1 MMPSLISCIVP
12 VYNGEEY
19 LRETLGSVL
28 DQTHRPIEILVCDD
42 GSTDRSR
49 AIVEQYGAPVEY
61 LYQAHTGLAAARNL
75 GIRAARGEFVA
86 FVDADDLWHAGKL
99 ALQIDRF
106 RQRPE
111 LHLCWTYLE
120 NFVDGAAGAAAGSN
134 GAFAPVPGLSPVTL
148 LARKEFFERVGLFN
162 PKLVHS
168 SELEWCMRGRR
179 AGAVEEVLPN
189 VLVRRRLHPN
199 SGSARHGARSREE
212 HLHTIKVLLDGGRSP
227 QR

>member
-42 GSTDRSR
+42 GSTDCSR
-49 AIVEQYGAPVEY
+49 AIVEQYGASVEY
-61 LYQAHTGLAAARNL
+61 LYQAHTGLAAARNM

-86 FVDADDLWHAGKL
+86 FVDADDLWHADKL

-120 NFVDGAAGAAAGSN
+120 NFVDAAAGSAE
-134 GAFAPVPGLSPVTL
+134 AFAPVPGLTPVTL

-162 PKLVHS
+162 PTLAHS
-168 SELEWCMRGRR
+168 SELEWCLRGRR

-212 HLHTIKVLLDGGRSP
+212 HLHTIKALLDAGRGT